1 MNHHCCSGG
10 NHLETPLGGSP
21 DFLAK
26 SLANPDKISKRKEKN
41 LFKILS
47 GFASDLAKIS
57 GDPPSLWTIS
67 AGTTLLVH
75 TVCKTG
81 KELSERTVF

>member
-57 GDPPSLWTIS
+57 GDPPGDPPRRVSGGSPDHFRRDNI
-67 AGTTLLVH
+67 AGSH
-75 TVCKTG
+75 G
-81 KELSERTVF
+81 IP